1 MMLFHPLHTRLSID
15 FRTGEGRGGQRD
27 CHNVSYIGSSFLTT
41 WSPDA
46 GLFQLDPLE
55 QAGLMAIGRVLTI
68 GELFCW
74 THVDCFQNARPT
86 LACAKH
92 LLFPIEYA
100 DACPTTLYQLDD
112 DCQEVELIIEDGFIV
127 KKKPTARPLKDTS
140 VTTVIVP
147 AGSTVRI
154 DY

>member
-1 MMLFHPLHTRLSID
+1 MPTGTGDTRIGMMLFHPLHTRLSID
-15 FRTGEGRGGQRD
+15 F
-27 CHNVSYIGSSFLTT
+27 
-41 WSPDA
+41 
-46 GLFQLDPLE
+46 
-55 QAGLMAIGRVLTI
+55 
-68 GELFCW
+68 
-74 THVDCFQNARPT
+74 RPT